1 MRAWGHA
8 GERGEAG
15 VAGRRGGDA
24 GMARL
29 GARQGGEGLQWGRN
43 AVSGAGAVLWRGV
56 GAGRSAWGSLGGG
69 VIITCGRAP
78 QAGGCATASKGG
90 CARGRCVLGQGWAVE
105 WDGVAWVVAWAGQA
119 RAVRTCLAVH
129 KLGVGGRDGRL
140 VLCSAS
146 VRVVGAVRVSLGRKY
161 VCRWAIL
168 RPACLVEGGGVGV

>member
-1 MRAWGHA
+1 MGARGGARGGGSGGAA
-8 GERGEAG
+8 GRGCGNGALGGKAGRGG
-15 VAGRRGGDA
+15 VAVGQKCGKWGG
-24 GMARL
+24 
-29 GARQGGEGLQWGRN
+29 GGSL
-43 AVSGAGAVLWRGV
+43 
-56 GAGRSAWGSLGGG
+56 AGRGCGEKCLGKLGGG